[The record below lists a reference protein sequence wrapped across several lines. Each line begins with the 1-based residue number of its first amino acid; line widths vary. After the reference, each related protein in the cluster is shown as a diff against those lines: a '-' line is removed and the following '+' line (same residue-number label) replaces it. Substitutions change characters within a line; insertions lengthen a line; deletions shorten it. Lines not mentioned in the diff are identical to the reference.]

1 MKSDTKIQWNLLLGL
16 LFAIIIA
23 TFAVINVEPVEVNY
37 LVAKAQWPLVLVIL
51 GSALLGA
58 AVSGLIAIVKSTK
71 LHHRVKIHHKEME
84 AKEQTIALLEKEIV
98 ELKKQAVSALIKKE
112 DHTKT
117 LD

>member
-23 TFAVINVEPVEVNY
+23 IFAVINVEPVEVNY

-71 LHHRVKIHHKEME
+71 LHHRMKVHHKEMD

-98 ELKKQAVSALIKKE
+98 ELKKHATPTLQKK
-112 DHTKT
+112 DDLSKT
-117 LD
+117 TD